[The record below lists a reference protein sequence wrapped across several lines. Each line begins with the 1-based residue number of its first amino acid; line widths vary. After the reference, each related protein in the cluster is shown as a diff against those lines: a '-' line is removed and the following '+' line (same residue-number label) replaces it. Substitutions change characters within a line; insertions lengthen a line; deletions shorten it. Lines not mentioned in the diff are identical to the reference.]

1 MFSLGIPSM
10 PSPAHTS
17 RPQSNPMA
25 SASFLFLTI
34 LAAATTITNTPTANA
49 TGTSKSNGSCI
60 PAERAALLSFKADIT
75 GDPANRLASWQQ
87 GHHDCCL
94 WSGIT
99 CSRRTGH
106 VIKLDL
112 RNDYPVPTSY
122 ESLGVHGYPEDHSL
136 RGQVSS
142 SLLALQHLKHLD
154 LSGNVVLG
162 DANAMPG
169 FLGSLQ
175 SLTYLNLSN
184 MHFRGRVPPQLG
196 NLSKLVQL
204 DIQNYFMYTYL
215 YNDLYSK
222 DISWLSRLQ
231 SLQHLNMRYID
242 LSGVVDWFHTVSA
255 IPSLAVMILSS
266 CGLNKSNTP
275 TSLQH
280 HNLTVLEE
288 LDLSY
293 NPLNSSAAPNWF
305 WDVTSLRSLLLDGC
319 ELTGA
324 FPQELGNLTLLETFS
339 IEGNNIKGMIP
350 GTLKNMCNVRSLDFS
365 NNNISGDITEVIDRL
380 PNCSW
385 NNLQELILVGANLIG
400 TALPFVS
407 TLTSLNKLE
416 VSFNQLSGSV
426 LADISTLTNLT
437 YLDLGGNNLS
447 GLVPMEIGALKSL
460 TYLDLGGNNLSG
472 LVPMEIGALKSLT
485 YLDVGNNNLSGSL
498 PVEIGAL
505 TKLTTLALQNNNL
518 SGVISEG
525 HFAGLVNLKFIYLF
539 NNKVELIMD
548 SHWVAPFNLDTAWL
562 SSCNLGPQ
570 FPTWFRWQ
578 KSIRELEMS
587 NTGLVSRIPDW
598 FWETFSQATHLDLSS
613 NQLSGELPF
622 NLDFMSVVALSMQSN
637 QLTGLIP
644 ELPRTIELLDIS
656 RNSLDGFV
664 PNFQAPHLEVAVLFS
679 NSITGTIPTSICR
692 LQKLR
697 VLDLSNNMLSKELP
711 DCGQKELKLQ
721 NQSSNNSTGV
731 NSLSSFSLK
740 ITTLLLSNNSFSGG
754 FPLFLQQCQNLS
766 FLDLS
771 QNKFTGE
778 LPRWISK
785 SMPGLV
791 ILRLRS
797 NNFFGQIPNEIMGL
811 QDVRILD
818 LSNNNFSG
826 AIPPYMENLKA
837 LTGTAATDDYTPLD
851 DPFAEDYSDK
861 YGLADMGMSNDS
873 LSVVIKGQVL
883 EYTENALYLMSI
895 DLSCN
900 SLTGEVPVKLSA
912 LAGLIN
918 LNLSSNMLSGNIPY
932 KIGNLRLLES
942 LDLSKNILGGQIPRS
957 LSDLT
962 YLSRLNLSYNNLS
975 GRIPSG
981 HQLDVLG
988 TDDAAYMYI
997 GNPGLCGYPVLRQCP
1012 GPPRDPPTNG
1022 KPTRL
1027 PEDGL
1032 SQIDFL
1038 LGSIIGFVAGTWMV
1052 FFGLLFMKRWRYAY
1066 FGLLDKL
1073 YDRLYVISV
1082 VT

>member
-1 MFSLGIPSM
+1 
-10 PSPAHTS
+10 
-17 RPQSNPMA
+17 
-25 SASFLFLTI
+25 
-34 LAAATTITNTPTANA
+34 
-49 TGTSKSNGSCI
+49 
-60 PAERAALLSFKADIT
+60 
-75 GDPANRLASWQQ
+75 
-87 GHHDCCL
+87 
-94 WSGIT
+94 
-99 CSRRTGH
+99 
-106 VIKLDL
+106 
-112 RNDYPVPTSY
+112 
-122 ESLGVHGYPEDHSL
+122 
-136 RGQVSS
+136 
-142 SLLALQHLKHLD
+142 
-154 LSGNVVLG
+154 
-162 DANAMPG
+162 
-169 FLGSLQ
+169 
-175 SLTYLNLSN
+175 
-184 MHFRGRVPPQLG
+184 MH
-196 NLSKLVQL
+196 
-204 DIQNYFMYTYL
+204 
-215 YNDLYSK
+215 
-222 DISWLSRLQ
+222 
-231 SLQHLNMRYID
+231 YID

-255 IPSLAVMILSS
+255 IPNLAVMFLSS

-275 TSLQH
+275 SSLQH
-280 HNLTVLEE
+280 HNLTLLEE
-288 LDLSY
+288 LDLSF
-293 NPLNSSAAPNWF
+293 NNFSGPAAHNWF
-305 WDVTSLRSLLLDGC
+305 WDVTSLSSLRLEGC
-319 ELTGA
+319 ELTGT

-339 IEGNNIKGMIP
+339 ILDNNIQGMIP
-350 GTLKNMCNVRSLDFS
+350 GTLKNMCNLRSLDFS
-365 NNNISGDITEVIDRL
+365 NNYISGDITEVIDRL

-385 NNLQELILVGANLIG
+385 NNLQELFLVGANLTG
-400 TALPFVS
+400 TTLPFVS
-407 TLTSLNKLE
+407 TLTSLSMLD
-416 VSFNQLSGSV
+416 VTGNQLSGS
-426 LADISTLTNLT
+426 
-437 YLDLGGNNLS
+437 
-447 GLVPMEIGALKSL
+447 VPMEIGALTSL
-460 TYLDLGGNNLSG
+460 TDLDL
-472 LVPMEIGALKSLT
+472 
-485 YLDVGNNNLSGSL
+485 GNNNLSGSL
-498 PVEIGAL
+498 PVEISAL

-548 SHWVAPFNLDTAWL
+548 SHWVPPFNLDTAWL
-562 SSCNLGPQ
+562 SSCNLGPG
-570 FPTWFRWQ
+570 FPEWFRWQ
-578 KSIRELEMS
+578 NSTSDLKIS
-587 NTGLVSRIPDW
+587 NTGLVGRIPDW

-613 NQLSGELPF
+613 NQLSGELP
-622 NLDFMSVVALSMQSN
+622 LSMEFMSVIALSMQSN

-644 ELPRTIELLDIS
+644 KLPRTIELLDIS

-711 DCGQKELKLQ
+711 DCGQKELKPQ

-851 DPFAEDYSDK
+851 DPFAEEYSDK
-861 YGLADMGMSNDS
+861 YGLTDMGMSNDS

-883 EYTENALYLMSI
+883 EYTKNALYLMSI

-900 SLTGEVPVKLSA
+900 SLTGEIPVKLSA

-981 HQLDVLG
+981 HQLNILG

-997 GNPGLCGYPVLRQCP
+997 GNPGLCGHPVLRQCP

-1022 KPTRL
+1022 EPTRL

-1052 FFGLLFMKRWRYAY
+1052 FFGLLFMKRWSYAY

-1082 VT
+1082 VTWQKWFGPQV

>member
-1 MFSLGIPSM
+1 
-10 PSPAHTS
+10 AHTS
-17 RPQSNPMA
+17 RPQSNAMA
-25 SASFLFLTI
+25 AATFLFLTI

-49 TGTSKSNGSCI
+49 TGISKSNGSCI

-75 GDPANRLASWQQ
+75 GDPDNRLVSWQQ
-87 GHHDCCL
+87 GRHDCCQ
-94 WSGIT
+94 WSGVT

-106 VIKLDL
+106 ILKLDL
-112 RNDYPVPTSY
+112 RNNFPIPTSDN
-122 ESLGVHGYPEDHSL
+122 SLGVDGYPEDHSL

-154 LSGNVVLG
+154 LSGNILLG
-162 DANAMPG
+162 SAMAMPG

-204 DIQNYFMYTYL
+204 DIQNYQ
-215 YNDLYSK
+215 YNDLNSK

-255 IPSLAVMILSS
+255 IPNLAVMFLSS

-275 TSLQH
+275 SSLQH

-305 WDVTSLRSLLLDGC
+305 WGVTSLKSLRLDGC
-319 ELTGA
+319 ELTGV
-324 FPQELGNLTLLETFS
+324 FPEELGNLTLLETFS
-339 IEGNNIKGMIP
+339 IEGNNIQGMIP
-350 GTLKNMCNVRSLDFS
+350 GTLKNMCNLRSLDFS

-385 NNLQELILVGANLIG
+385 NNLQELSLVGANLIG

-407 TLTSLNKLE
+407 TLTSLSMFD
-416 VSFNQLSGSV
+416 V
-426 LADISTLTNLT
+426 
-437 YLDLGGNNLS
+437 DL
-447 GLVPMEIGALKSL
+447 
-460 TYLDLGGNNLSG
+460 
-472 LVPMEIGALKSLT
+472 
-485 YLDVGNNNLSGSL
+485 GNNNLSGSL

-539 NNKVELIMD
+539 NNKLELIMET
-548 SHWVAPFNLDTAWL
+548 HWVPPFNLDRALL
-562 SSCNLGPQ
+562 SSCHLGPQ
-570 FPTWFRWQ
+570 FPEWFRWQ
-578 KSIRELEMS
+578 KSIHELEMS

-613 NQLSGELPF
+613 NQLSGELPL
-622 NLDFMSVVALSMQSN
+622 NLEFMSVIALSMQSN

-644 ELPRTIELLDIS
+644 KLPRTIELLDIS

-664 PNFQAPHLEVAVLFS
+664 QNFQAPHLEVAVLFS

-711 DCGQKELKLQ
+711 DCGQKELKPK

-731 NSLSSFSLK
+731 NSLSSFGLK
-740 ITTLLLSNNSFSGG
+740 ITSLLLSNNSFSGG
-754 FPLFLQQCQNLS
+754 FPLFLRQCQNLT
-766 FLDLS
+766 FLDLT
-771 QNKFTGE
+771 QNKFSGE

-791 ILRLRS
+791 MLRLRS

-873 LSVVIKGQVL
+873 LPVVIKGQVL

-900 SLTGEVPVKLSA
+900 SLTGEIPVKLSA

-981 HQLDVLG
+981 HQLDILG

-997 GNPGLCGYPVLRQCP
+997 GNPGLCGHPVLRQCP
-1012 GPPRDPPTNG
+1012 GPPTGSPTNG
-1022 KPTRL
+1022 EPTRF

-1038 LGSIIGFVAGTWMV
+1038 LGSIIGFVAGSWMV
-1052 FFGLLFMKRWRYAY
+1052 FCGLLFMKRWRYAY
-1066 FGLLDKL
+1066 FELLDKL

-1082 VT
+1082 VTWQKWF